1 MSRGD
6 AVKGIFYHVVTKFCH
21 SVMLKILFD
30 EMMINGSSLVLLQC
44 FREKELGNCSRYAII
59 RGGFL
64 EENEASNYQ
73 L

>member
-1 MSRGD
+1 
-6 AVKGIFYHVVTKFCH
+6 
-21 SVMLKILFD
+21 MLKILFD

-59 RGGFL
+59 KGGFL
-64 EENEASNYQ
+64 EENGVNNYQ